1 VSVWGEVFLGVIA
14 AATLV
19 MAIAVVGA
27 AVAAGRLARRLDRL
41 GDELKAEL
49 MPIFDNL
56 EAIGR
61 EASRAA
67 ALTAAQV
74 ERVDRLF
81 ADVAVRVDE
90 SVQNA
95 VTALSAPAREGRA
108 FLSALAAFARAM
120 RGVRG
125 RRRTADDEDALFI

>member
-1 VSVWGEVFLGVIA
+1 
-14 AATLV
+14 

-49 MPIFDNL
+49 APIFDNL

-67 ALTAAQV
+67 ALTSAQV
-74 ERVDRLF
+74 DRVDRLF
-81 ADVAVRVDE
+81 ADVAVRLDE
-90 SVQNA
+90 SVQSA
-95 VTALSAPAREGRA
+95 VAALSRPAREGRA
-108 FLSALAAFARAM
+108 FLSALAAFGRAM
-120 RGVRG
+120 RGVR
-125 RRRTADDEDALFI
+125 